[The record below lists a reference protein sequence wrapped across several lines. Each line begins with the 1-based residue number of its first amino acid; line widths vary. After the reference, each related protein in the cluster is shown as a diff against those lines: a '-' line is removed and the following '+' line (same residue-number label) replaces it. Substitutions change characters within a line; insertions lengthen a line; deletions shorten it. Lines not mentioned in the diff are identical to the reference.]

1 VKSRH
6 PSMRLLIGISVVL
19 GTVLVSSLVV
29 TAAKEDREPPVPL
42 AGLTAA
48 ESTRFE
54 EGRRVFQTQFT
65 PRDGLGPAFN
75 ARACEACHHIPT
87 IGGHGPG
94 YRSNLRYRENGQ
106 EGTGRLFHQLA
117 LPVGTPENLAP
128 DAIISKRRPP
138 TLRGLG
144 LIEAIPEEDILRNAD
159 QDDRDRDGIRG
170 RPAMRDG
177 HLMRFGSQAHVASL
191 FEFVADALRQE
202 MGLTSAVPGFNQEL
216 SKISLPAFIEARIP
230 NPNLT
235 EQTVRQLVDFV
246 GFLAPVPR
254 DSMFSGGQ
262 VARGERLFGE
272 LACAK
277 CHVPTFRTSAKPF
290 ARGGDGAMVSSPAL
304 LNQEVAAYSD
314 FLLHDLG
321 ATLDDGVTLGVA
333 KSSEYKTPPLW
344 GLRFHKHLLLHD
356 GRANNVEQAILYH
369 GGEGARSR
377 QRYLGLPLD
386 DRRAL
391 LEFLETL

>member
-1 VKSRH
+1 
-6 PSMRLLIGISVVL
+6 MRLLIGISVVL

-42 AGLTAA
+42 VGLTKD
-48 ESTRFE
+48 ESARFE
-54 EGRRVFQTQFT
+54 EGRKVFQTPFM
-65 PRDGLGPAFN
+65 PRDGLGPLFN
-75 ARACEACHHIPT
+75 ARSCEACHHIPT

-106 EGTGRLFHQLA
+106 EGSGRLFHQLT
-117 LPVGTPENLAP
+117 LPVVTPESLAP
-128 DAIISKRRPP
+128 EAMISKRRPP

-144 LIEAIPEEDILRNAD
+144 LIEAISEEDILRNAD
-159 QDDRDRDGIRG
+159 PGDRDGDGIRG
-170 RPAMRDG
+170 HPATRDG
-177 HLMRFGSQAHVASL
+177 HLMRFGSQAHVGSL

-202 MGLTSAVPGFNQEL
+202 MGLTSAVRGFDQEL
-216 SKISLPAFIEARIP
+216 GKLALPAFLEVRIP
-230 NPNLT
+230 NPNVT
-235 EQTVRQLVDFV
+235 EQTVRRLVDFV
-246 GFLAPVPR
+246 SLLAPTPR
-254 DSMFSGGQ
+254 DTAFSGGQ
-262 VARGERLFGE
+262 GARGERLFSE

-290 ARGGDGAMVSSPAL
+290 ARGGDGSTVSSTAL

-321 ATLDDGVTLGVA
+321 PTLDDGVTLGVA

-369 GGEGARSR
+369 GGEAARSR
-377 QRYLGLPLD
+377 QRYLGLPLH
-386 DRRAL
+386 DRKAL
-391 LEFLETL
+391 IEFLETL